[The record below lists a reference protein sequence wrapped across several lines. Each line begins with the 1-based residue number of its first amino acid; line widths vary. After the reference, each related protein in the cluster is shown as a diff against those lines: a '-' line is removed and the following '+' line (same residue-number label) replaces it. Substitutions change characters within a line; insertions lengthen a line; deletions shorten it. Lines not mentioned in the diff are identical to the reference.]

1 MHLADAFA
9 GWRRYA
15 TRLIAGY
22 DQQPRL
28 FGLARGGVATLRVF
42 GSAGHSF
49 AACGFETALLLRGAS
64 RLLARFLTG
73 NLAGDIEAALLLGLA
88 GGSFFGRLLSSFLA
102 CCFETPLV
110 LGRTRGG
117 LSAGLFPHR
126 LAGRFDTALVGGGAG
141 GGFATGFFSR
151 RLAGRLTNG
160 IKAAGLFRIA
170 RQRIA
175 FCVITRYGV
184 MAWLAAGLPAL
195 RPLASGIVSTG
206 FIAPTFALARIAAFR
221 IAAWTIVTPLAPRPA
236 VAIAPLRLGQEF
248 ILELALRTPF
258 IAAFAAILTVRAA
271 FVFDV
276 VSARLAIA

>member
-1 MHLADAFA
+1 MHLADALA
-9 GWRRYA
+9 SRRRYA

-49 AACGFETALLLRGAS
+49 AACGFETALLLSGAS
-64 RLLARFLTG
+64 RLLARFFTG
-73 NLAGDIEAALLLGLA
+73 NLASDLEAALVLGLA

-126 LAGRFDTALVGGGAG
+126 LAGRFDTALVFGGAG
-141 GGFATGFFSR
+141 GGFATRFFSR

-160 IKAAGLFRIA
+160 IKAACFFSIA
-170 RQRIA
+170 HQRIT
-175 FCVITRYGV
+175 FRVITRYGV
-184 MAWLAAGLPAL
+184 IARLAAPRLPVL
-195 RPLASGIVSTG
+195 RPLASGIVPTG
-206 FIAPTFALARIAAFR
+206 LIAPTFARIAAFP
-221 IAAWTIVTPLAPRPA
+221 IAAWTIVSPLAPRPA
-236 VAIAPLRLGQEF
+236 VAIAPLRFGLGF
-248 ILELALRTPF
+248 ILEFALAGTF
-258 IAAFAAILTVRAA
+258 VATFAAILTVGAA
-271 FVFDV
+271 FV
-276 VSARLAIA
+276 SGRLTIAWIAH